1 METFLT
7 SQGDTFHWK
16 QPKATVRSYELRR
29 HDAPFGTMEFRSM
42 WGTLAWSKDPV
53 QDWSFKRIGFLNPH
67 VTVRMPNS
75 ESDYAIFEPKVFG
88 GGTLHTPDGRPVL
101 WEPINFWRTK
111 WRFTDKNGTPIM
123 SFIQG
128 SDEFKLTEI
137 FKMQTEVTVLSSRM
151 TNLEFSMLVNL
162 GFYLAVLYSAD
173 SAAAAAAASAGSS

>member
-7 SQGDTFHWK
+7 TKGDIFQWA

-29 HDAPFGTMEFRSM
+29 HDAPFGSMEFRSM

-53 QDWSFKRIGFLNPH
+53 QNWSFKRVGFLNPH
-67 VTVRMPNS
+67 VTLRMPNS

-88 GGTLHTPDGRPVL
+88 GGTLHTPDGRPIL

-111 WRFTDKNGTPIM
+111 WCFTDKNGTPIM

-128 SDEFKLTEI
+128 SEEFKLTEI
-137 FKMQTEVTVLSSRM
+137 FKLQTEVTVESSRI
-151 TNLEFSMLVNL
+151 TNLEFSMLASL
-162 GFYLAVLYSAD
+162 GFYLVVLYSAD
-173 SAAAAAAASAGSS
+173 SAAAAAVASAGSN